1 MINQVKVFDGEGN
14 LKKIISNKEMQK
26 RFDKNN
32 SIVASSLEKDFNLSS
47 TRIAEKINKKCLGC
61 GTPYMGNRRSKHCSL
76 PCQTK
81 HKNKL
86 AEKNVK
92 AKAVSIH
99 FAEELNGNV
108 VRVCDKREP
117 KTDWE
122 KSRTRINAL
131 EVDCKRCLKSNVVQ
145 MALKKGMN

>member
-1 MINQVKVFDGEGN
+1 MINQVKVFNADGT
-14 LKKIISNKEMQK
+14 LRKIISDKEMQK

-32 SIVASSLEKDFNLSS
+32 SIVASGLKKDFNLSN
-47 TRIAEKINKKCLGC
+47 TRIVDKIQKECLGC

-92 AKAVSIH
+92 AKAVAVH
-99 FAEELNGNV
+99 FAGEANGKLI
-108 VRVCDKREP
+108 RICDRREP
-117 KTDWE
+117 LTDYE
-122 KSRTRINAL
+122 KSRTRTNAV
-131 EVDCKRCLKSNVVQ
+131 EVDCKRGLKSKAVQ
-145 MALKKGMN
+145 DALEKGMN